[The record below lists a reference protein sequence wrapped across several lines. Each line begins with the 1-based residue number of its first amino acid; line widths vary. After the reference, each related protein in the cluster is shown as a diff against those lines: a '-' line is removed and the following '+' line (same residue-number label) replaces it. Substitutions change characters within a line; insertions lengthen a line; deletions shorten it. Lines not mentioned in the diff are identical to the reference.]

1 MKMIKGTRTKEVTDN
16 KLVRELE
23 KMGWEKADASP
34 EVKAVLKPTK
44 VFTEVLEEDSEP
56 TVEETH
62 TEEQASEEDDTY

>member
-23 KMGWEKADASP
+23 KQGWVKADASP
-34 EVKAVLKPTK
+34 EVKATLKPTK

-56 TVEETH
+56 TVEETP
-62 TEEQASEEDDTY
+62 TAEPASKDDTN